1 MKLEDSVGGTP
12 MFLCKSQMELM
23 EACGI
28 TCWELHIPAG
38 TSMVQLT
45 LLPYLW
51 ELYAA
56 VLLPP
61 RYTFHKVLQ
70 PALPQPGLSSV
81 KHLVENR
88 SEHVPRLY
96 DHVCHNLCGWGFQ
109 KRFCGLFSG
118 DALGKTNAFGL
129 CEPVCHSVFTCMFS
143 RYGNAREPGIV
154 CSNQLPFFGMLR
166 HLKGEFPDPRTHDS
180 FAHHIAETSL
190 KSMQRH
196 LDPPAANLPIHSS
209 SWAYQAYQVT
219 VTRYV

>member
-1 MKLEDSVGGTP
+1 
-12 MFLCKSQMELM
+12 MELM

-45 LLPYLW
+45 LLPSLW

-109 KRFCGLFSG
+109 KQFCGPFWG
-118 DALGKTNAFGL
+118 DVLRKTNAFGL
-129 CEPVCHSVFTCMFS
+129 CDPMCHSVFTCMFS
-143 RYGNAREPGIV
+143 RYVSKFLKIYQPVSQGLLLQSAPL
-154 CSNQLPFFGMLR
+154 CGMLSHFGR
-166 HLKGEFPDPRTHDS
+166 ISRS
-180 FAHHIAETSL
+180 
-190 KSMQRH
+190 
-196 LDPPAANLPIHSS
+196 
-209 SWAYQAYQVT
+209 
-219 VTRYV
+219 